1 MRNPYTIPG
10 RMCRRIQRNKKRGR
24 KAFFCMSVMSSIP
37 QRVVR
42 VPDALV
48 DVHVFINFLE
58 EGVLGGLT
66 RAENAAAHGQGES
79 KGTDGGGIEGCDGI
93 LDTVHDLFHLGLYR
107 CPEKKDKLIAGKPDT
122 DGIGGN
128 IVGQNGRDVTK
139 GEIAFGVS
147 ERVVDV
153 FEVIDVDHDAAE
165 RIAAIPLSRAQNR
178 VQVEPVEDV
187 CQRILEDQ
195 LILGTHMKC
204 GQADGC
210 RAPGKRNAIDHGL
223 EKAAEQKR
231 RQKRP
236 DGEKVNGMFP
246 PAQEDIDGARENIG
260 NGQNKEQV
268 SRRLAVIDV
277 IFVKI
282 EQIMTEKI
290 SKDDDQ
296 QNDGENKQ
304 WTEGGVKPLFA
315 VIQPIVHI
323 QTPEEGKGDVEKI
336 APGI

>member
-1 MRNPYTIPG
+1 
-10 RMCRRIQRNKKRGR
+10 
-24 KAFFCMSVMSSIP
+24 MSVMSSVP
-37 QRVVR
+37 QGVAR

-48 DVHVFINFLE
+48 DVHVLINFLE

-66 RAENAAAHGQGES
+66 RVENAAAHGQGES

-290 SKDDDQ
+290 SEDDDQ